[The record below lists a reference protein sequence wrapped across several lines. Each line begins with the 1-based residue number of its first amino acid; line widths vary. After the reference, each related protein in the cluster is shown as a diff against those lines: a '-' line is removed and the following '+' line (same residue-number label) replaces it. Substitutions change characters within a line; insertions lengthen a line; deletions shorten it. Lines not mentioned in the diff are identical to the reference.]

1 MICEQ
6 TRLLMF
12 LCRNHSEIQIFQVH
26 FSVFQLY
33 LMCFLNFQKCSHLSD
48 SRGKEW
54 AGILMDVKVFSS
66 VLCLLR
72 IPPASSF
79 KWDPAGSSLPQSTKV
94 GKRGLSIC
102 HRWDIYASLQVLK
115 SLQAQLHCLTA
126 PWNKGKKPNKNPYYP
141 AGLWIFGIP
150 QVQVGFSVV
159 FLFFKLFLFYPSVE
173 VAVSRSK
180 WKTFRNN
187 FIRRLECDVVDV

>member
-1 MICEQ
+1 MGRDSHGCE
-6 TRLLMF
+6 
-12 LCRNHSEIQIFQVH
+12 S
-26 FSVFQLY
+26 FQL
-33 LMCFLNFQKCSHLSD
+33 
-48 SRGKEW
+48 
-54 AGILMDVKVFSS
+54 
-66 VLCLLR
+66 CLV
-72 IPPASSF
+72 PAQ
-79 KWDPAGSSLPQSTKV
+79 DPSCQQLQMGSCRQLLAPEYK
-94 GKRGLSIC
+94 GREKGLSIC

-126 PWNKGKKPNKNPYYP
+126 PWNKGKKPNKNPCYP